1 MIPGLLSKNLN
12 TELTVCSK
20 TFFFTVMLSEVLQV
34 VWGAGRVG
42 AAFATTQAEQLRL
55 IACNSTLGA
64 GIKAAQDAV
73 GAWSGTMIK
82 EDKVI

>member
-1 MIPGLLSKNLN
+1 
-12 TELTVCSK
+12 
-20 TFFFTVMLSEVLQV
+20 MLSEVFQV
-34 VWGAGRVG
+34 MRGASRVG

-73 GAWSGTMIK
+73 GAWTGTMIK
-82 EDKVI
+82 QDKVHGDLTLCSCVLR